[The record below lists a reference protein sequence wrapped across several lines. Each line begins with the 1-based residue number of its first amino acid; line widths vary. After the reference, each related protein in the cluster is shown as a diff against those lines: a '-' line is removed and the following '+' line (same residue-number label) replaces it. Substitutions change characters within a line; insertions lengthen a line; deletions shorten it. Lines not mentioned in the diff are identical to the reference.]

1 VGRGHD
7 EAHPPGMDTQPT
19 TVAATRIHRF
29 LEREP
34 VVWLSTVRP
43 DGGPHL
49 VPIWFWWDGD
59 ALLVF
64 SKPGAQKVRNL
75 RVHPSVMLALGDAE
89 DDFDVGLLRG
99 RGELLERP
107 TSDVLPAAH
116 LDKYAAKLASI
127 GLSAEEY
134 AATYSQVIRIVPEDF
149 LPWHGRTAPRSV
161 RLAEATAVPIDEP
174 RRDGVGPDGEPV
186 SRRPRPSARPIVEP
200 TRPGLSLRD
209 WLGEPLARGLRG
221 LTGGL
226 GSPAALGP
234 A

>member
-1 VGRGHD
+1 
-7 EAHPPGMDTQPT
+7 MDTQPT
-19 TVAATRIHRF
+19 TVAASRIHGF

-49 VPIWFWWDGD
+49 VPIWFWWDGE
-59 ALLVF
+59 AVLVF

-75 RVHPSVMLALGDAE
+75 RAHPSVMLALGDAE
-89 DDFDVGLLRG
+89 DDFDVGLVRG
-99 RGELLERP
+99 RAELLDSP
-107 TSDVLPAAH
+107 TSDTLPTAL
-116 LDKYAAKLASI
+116 LDKYAEKLASI
-127 GLSAEEY
+127 GLSPEEY

-161 RLAEATAVPIDEP
+161 RLAGAAATSLDEP
-174 RRDGVGPDGEPV
+174 RRDGIGVDGEPL
-186 SRRPRPSARPIVEP
+186 SRRPRPSMRPMVEP
-200 TRPGLSLRD
+200 TRPGLSLRE

-226 GSPAALGP
+226 GSPAPIGA